1 MKLLIAT
8 KNKGKASE
16 IEEVLSGLGIEV
28 LSLLDYNFD
37 LPPEIGLTFEEN
49 AIQKARYA
57 FNETGLPTLA
67 DDSGLEVDALGGK
80 PGIYSARFAAPIAT
94 DKENNSKLQYE
105 IRRTPPEER
114 TARFKCAL
122 AFVDGKIEQTF
133 EGTIEGLIIDKPR
146 GENGFGYDP
155 YFLLPDKGLTTAEIE
170 PEVKN
175 KISHRGQALD
185 KFIGW
190 FKENCL

>member
-8 KNKGKASE
+8 KNKGKAKE
-16 IEEVLSGLGIEV
+16 IQEILSGLNVEV
-28 LSLLDYNFD
+28 VSLLDYHFN

-105 IRRTPPEER
+105 IRKTPPDKR

-122 AFVDGKIEQTF
+122 AFVDGDKEQTF
-133 EGTIEGLIIDKPR
+133 EGTIEGLIIDEPR

-155 YFLLPDKGLTTAEIE
+155 YFLLPDRDLTTAELS

-175 KISHRGQALD
+175 KISHRGLALD

-190 FKENCL
+190 FKENCI